1 LDLRDRNRS
10 FEGLAAY
17 AAAQA
22 GVDTGGNPSRS
33 WIQSTSGNY
42 FDVLGIR
49 PYVGRFFHD
58 SDERGPNSAPYIVL
72 SYGYWHT
79 HFQDDR
85 GVVGRVI
92 RLNKHPFT
100 IIGVA
105 PPEFHGTL
113 LFFYPDFFIPMV
125 NQELVDAGA
134 SFSARGNRWVF
145 MTMGHLKPGVTM
157 AQAAADL
164 NSIGAWLAK
173 SYPKD
178 DGPVNF
184 TLVRPGLYGDYLGR
198 PVRAFM
204 AGLMLLAGLILL
216 AACANLGSLFAARAA
231 DRGREAALRLALG
244 ATRGRILRQLFTE
257 AALIAL
263 MGGAAGLWGS
273 IVLLRGLS
281 AWQPVSR
288 FPMRVPV
295 TPDANVY
302 IVALLL
308 AVVSGIL
315 FGMAPVRQVLRTDP
329 YQVVKAGSTGAPGR
343 RITVRD
349 LLVAVQIAICA
360 VLVTSSLVAV
370 RGLVRS
376 LASNFGFE
384 PRNAMLV
391 ETDLDMAG
399 YGRERQPEVQKRMIE
414 AMASIPGVSSVGLVN
429 EPPLDAAVQ
438 SSAVFTD
445 ETTDFR
451 PGNMAARV
459 MSFKISPEYFQAAGS
474 ALVAGRSFNRHDDRN
489 APGVAII
496 NRQLAR
502 KIFGSENSALGRY
515 FKLRDGGRI
524 QVAGIAED
532 GKYETL
538 TEEPRPAIFLPLLQS
553 PAEDSWL
560 VIRSGLDPQPLAAA
574 IRAKFRELDAE
585 LPLFITTWTKELDG
599 ALFVSR
605 VAAVTL
611 GVMGAIGAML
621 SITGIFGMAAYS
633 VSKRMRELGI
643 RMALG
648 AQRKEVLQAGLGRAF
663 QLLAFGS
670 AAGLVV
676 GMLSTRVLAA
686 IVFQAT
692 PRDPA
697 VLGGVVAAMVFL
709 GLLATWI
716 PARRALTLD
725 PAKLLREE

>member
-1 LDLRDRNRS
+1 
-10 FEGLAAY
+10 
-17 AAAQA
+17 
-22 GVDTGGNPSRS
+22 
-33 WIQSTSGNY
+33 
-42 FDVLGIR
+42 
-49 PYVGRFFHD
+49 
-58 SDERGPNSAPYIVL
+58 
-72 SYGYWHT
+72 
-79 HFQDDR
+79 
-85 GVVGRVI
+85 
-92 RLNKHPFT
+92 
-100 IIGVA
+100 
-105 PPEFHGTL
+105 
-113 LFFYPDFFIPMV
+113 
-125 NQELVDAGA
+125 
-134 SFSARGNRWVF
+134 
-145 MTMGHLKPGVTM
+145 
-157 AQAAADL
+157 
-164 NSIGAWLAK
+164 
-173 SYPKD
+173 
-178 DGPVNF
+178 
-184 TLVRPGLYGDYLGR
+184 
-198 PVRAFM
+198 
-204 AGLMLLAGLILL
+204 
-216 AACANLGSLFAARAA
+216 
-231 DRGREAALRLALG
+231 
-244 ATRGRILRQLFTE
+244 
-257 AALIAL
+257 
-263 MGGAAGLWGS
+263 
-273 IVLLRGLS
+273 
-281 AWQPVSR
+281 
-288 FPMRVPV
+288 
-295 TPDANVY
+295 
-302 IVALLL
+302 
-308 AVVSGIL
+308 
-315 FGMAPVRQVLRTDP
+315 
-329 YQVVKAGSTGAPGR
+329 
-343 RITVRD
+343 
-349 LLVAVQIAICA
+349 
-360 VLVTSSLVAV
+360 
-370 RGLVRS
+370 
-376 LASNFGFE
+376 
-384 PRNAMLV
+384 
-391 ETDLDMAG
+391 
-399 YGRERQPEVQKRMIE
+399 
-414 AMASIPGVSSVGLVN
+414 
-429 EPPLDAAVQ
+429 
-438 SSAVFTD
+438 
-445 ETTDFR
+445 
-451 PGNMAARV
+451 